1 MLSRHHKLRRLPGKT
16 IIAIVAAG
24 AVLLAGCGGD
34 DDSDNTASA
43 PSEARSQSESES
55 VETTDEAAP
64 ASEPAAV
71 SEAPA
76 APAAEPS
83 TPSVPAPAPTA
94 KAKAPAPA
102 KASSAAP
109 KAAESAKPAAGSAPA
124 APAPKPATGAAPAP
138 PVPAPE
144 AGKAPAAPAD
154 NGGATDRGVTATEV
168 KFGGIMMY
176 GWLGLSEQV
185 WEPITREQR
194 VLFKIVNDNGG
205 IYGRKLTYIDCDDG
219 PGDPARTRACYKKL
233 VEQDKIF
240 AMSAGCSLSEDQ
252 YQADLQKDQIPAFS
266 PCSLY
271 HVEWANPYSFP
282 IHMDMRQ
289 EGAATALWALATKKP
304 KTYGVLCLNI
314 PDSQAA
320 CANVEKHM
328 DKAGAK
334 QVFKRTYRSGTPDM
348 SGDIIAARAAN
359 PDFIFDYSIDAFV
372 GARFMIDAH
381 QQDYWP
387 PMGMVANHKTIEPL
401 GGIIGDYPAKKGYW
415 NNTTYLLW
423 GPDHIAWQRKFVP
436 ANKGLSHH
444 VLQGQWFGTNAMLEC
459 MQRIGPNL
467 TRPRLMECMTSQRW
481 ETGPGLGQAVL
492 WEPGKRYG
500 ENTVNTKEYVYKYV
514 STETHSGDDGK
525 TTGWIP
531 DPGQFVITA
540 PAPTE

>member
-1 MLSRHHKLRRLPGKT
+1 MRSSR
-16 IIAIVAAG
+16 IVALAS
-24 AVLLAGCGGD
+24 AAAILLAGCGS
-34 DDSDNTASA
+34 SDKDKASA
-43 PSEARSQSESES
+43 ALPGPATEAQ
-55 VETTDEAAP
+55 EAAP
-64 ASEPAAV
+64 AP
-71 SEAPA
+71 EAPSTEGIPGTDPA
-76 APAAEPS
+76 APVSEESAASPTEGSSAPAKTASGGAGKPAAQSTKSGSGGGAAKNPSSPAAKQASGGVPS
-83 TPSVPAPAPTA
+83 TPAPATP
-94 KAKAPAPA
+94 
-102 KASSAAP
+102 
-109 KAAESAKPAAGSAPA
+109 GSPS
-124 APAPKPATGAAPAP
+124 APAPKEG
-138 PVPAPE
+138 
-144 AGKAPAAPAD
+144 
-154 NGGATDRGVTATEV
+154 NGGATDRGVTADEV

-176 GWLGLSEQV
+176 GWLGLAEQV

-252 YQADLQKDQIPAFS
+252 YQADLKRDQIPAFS

-271 HVEWANPYSFP
+271 HVEWQNPYSFP

-289 EGAATALWALATKKP
+289 EGAATAIWAANTKKP

-320 CANVEKHM
+320 CANVEKQM
-328 DKAGAK
+328 NKTGAK

-348 SGDIIAARAAN
+348 SGDIIAARAAA

-372 GARFMIDAH
+372 GARFMIDAQ

-423 GPDHIAWQRKFVP
+423 GPDHIAWQRKYVP
-436 ANKGLSHH
+436 NNKGLSHH
-444 VLQGQWFGTNAMLEC
+444 VLQGQWFGTQAMIEC

-467 TRPRLMECMTSQRW
+467 TRPALMGCMNSQRW
-481 ETGPGLGQAVL
+481 ETGPGLGQAVM

-500 ENTVNTKEYVYKYV
+500 EDTINRKEYVYKYV
-514 STETHSGDDGK
+514 STETQSGDDGK
-525 TTGWIP
+525 TRGWIP
-531 DPGQFVITA
+531 DPAQFVITA
-540 PAPTE
+540 PLPDGE

>member
-1 MLSRHHKLRRLPGKT
+1 MRSSR
-16 IIAIVAAG
+16 IVALAAAG
-24 AVLLAGCGGD
+24 AMVLAACGG
-34 DDSDNTASA
+34 SDKDKSSNA
-43 PSEARSQSESES
+43 
-55 VETTDEAAP
+55 
-64 ASEPAAV
+64 
-71 SEAPA
+71 APA
-76 APAAEPS
+76 APSQVEAAAPS
-83 TPSVPAPAPTA
+83 PEAAQPSAEATAGEQAAAPTAEAPAPTA
-94 KAKAPAPA
+94 GTPSGGGAPA
-102 KASSAAP
+102 
-109 KAAESAKPAAGSAPA
+109 SAKGATSGGSKTAGATGTAAASGSPSAPA
-124 APAPKPATGAAPAP
+124 AKSAAAPASGASSVP
-138 PVPAPE
+138 SVPTPTPVPKE
-144 AGKAPAAPAD
+144 G
-154 NGGATDRGVTATEV
+154 NGGATDRGVTADEV

-176 GWLGLSEQV
+176 GWLGLAEQV

-252 YQADLQKDQIPAFS
+252 YQADLKRDQIPAFS

-271 HVEWANPYSFP
+271 QVEWQNPYSFP

-289 EGAATALWALATKKP
+289 EGAATAIWAANTKKP

-320 CANVEKHM
+320 CANVEKQM
-328 DKAGAK
+328 NKVGAK

-348 SGDIIAARAAN
+348 SGDILAARAAN
-359 PDFIFDYSIDAFV
+359 PDMIFDYSIDAFV
-372 GARFMIDAH
+372 GARFYIDSQ

-387 PMGMVANHKTIEPL
+387 PMGIVANHKTIEPL

-444 VLQGQWFGTNAMLEC
+444 VLQGQWFGTNAMIEC

-467 TRPRLMECMTSQRW
+467 TRPRLMECMNSQRW
-481 ETGPGLGQAVL
+481 ETGPGLGQSVMWSA
-492 WEPGKRYG
+492 GNRYS
-500 ENTVNTKEYVYKYV
+500 EDTVNRKEYVYKYV
-514 STETHSGDDGK
+514 STQTQSNDDGK

-540 PAPTE
+540 PLPSD

>member
-1 MLSRHHKLRRLPGKT
+1 ML
-16 IIAIVAAG
+16 AA
-24 AVLLAGCGGD
+24 CGGG
-34 DDSDNTASA
+34 SDNDKSSNALPDS
-43 PSEARSQSESES
+43 SSQSQ
-55 VETTDEAAP
+55 EAAP
-64 ASEPAAV
+64 APEETQSTLEGAPADAAAV
-71 SEAPA
+71 PAGEAG
-76 APAAEPS
+76 
-83 TPSVPAPAPTA
+83 
-94 KAKAPAPA
+94 APAPA
-102 KASSAAP
+102 GTTPGSPSSPKSPTGGAKRADSAKSTTGGAGGGPSSPAAKSSSAAP
-109 KAAESAKPAAGSAPA
+109 STPAPPIPGTPA
-124 APAPKPATGAAPAP
+124 APAPKEG
-138 PVPAPE
+138 
-144 AGKAPAAPAD
+144 
-154 NGGATDRGVTATEV
+154 NGGATDRGVSADEV

-176 GWLGLSEQV
+176 GWLGLAEQV

-205 IYGRKLTYIDCDDG
+205 IFGRKLTYIDCDDG

-252 YQADLQKDQIPAFS
+252 YQADLKRDQIPAFS

-271 HVEWANPYSFP
+271 HVEWQNEYSFP

-289 EGAATALWALATKKP
+289 EGAATALWALNTKKP

-320 CANVEKHM
+320 CGNVEKQM

-372 GARFMIDAH
+372 GARFMIDAQ

-423 GPDHIAWQRKFVP
+423 GPDHIAWQRKYVP
-436 ANKGLSHH
+436 NNKGLSHH
-444 VLQGQWFGTNAMLEC
+444 VLQGQWFGTQAMIEC

-467 TRPRLMECMTSQRW
+467 TRPALMGCMNSQRW
-481 ETGPGLGQAVL
+481 ETGPGLGQAVM

-500 ENTVNTKEYVYKYV
+500 DNTVNTKEYVYKYV
-514 STETHSGDDGK
+514 STETQSGDDGK
-525 TTGWIP
+525 TRGWIP
-531 DPGQFVITA
+531 DPAQFVITA
-540 PAPTE
+540 PTPAGE

>member
-1 MLSRHHKLRRLPGKT
+1 MRSTR
-16 IIAIVAAG
+16 IVALAAAG
-24 AVLLAGCGGD
+24 ALVLGACGGGSKD
-34 DDSDNTASA
+34 KASSAQPAAPSQTEAAAPSPEAAQPSAETPAGDQAAPTAEASA
-43 PSEARSQSESES
+43 PTASTPGGGGASASAKGTSGGS
-55 VETTDEAAP
+55 KTAAETGKAGTAG
-64 ASEPAAV
+64 SSSSPAAK
-71 SEAPA
+71 SA
-76 APAAEPS
+76 AAAASGGSSIPS
-83 TPSVPAPAPTA
+83 TPTPAPAP
-94 KAKAPAPA
+94 K
-102 KASSAAP
+102 
-109 KAAESAKPAAGSAPA
+109 EG
-124 APAPKPATGAAPAP
+124 
-138 PVPAPE
+138 
-144 AGKAPAAPAD
+144 
-154 NGGATDRGVTATEV
+154 NGGATDRGVTADEV

-176 GWLGLSEQV
+176 GWLGLAEQV

-252 YQADLQKDQIPAFS
+252 YQADLKRDQIPAFS

-271 HVEWANPYSFP
+271 EVEWSNPYSFP

-289 EGAATALWALATKKP
+289 EGAATAIWAANTKKP

-314 PDSQAA
+314 PDSQGA
-320 CANVEKHM
+320 CDNVEKQM
-328 DKAGAK
+328 NKAGAK

-348 SGDIIAARAAN
+348 SGDVLAARAAN
-359 PDFIFDYSIDAFV
+359 PDIIFDYSIDAFV
-372 GARFMIDAH
+372 GARFYIDSH

-387 PMGMVANHKTIEPL
+387 PMGIVANHKTIEPL

-444 VLQGQWFGTNAMLEC
+444 VLQGQWFGTNAMIEC

-467 TRPRLMECMTSQRW
+467 TRPRLMECMNSQRW
-481 ETGPGLGQAVL
+481 ETGPGLGQSVMWSA
-492 WEPGKRYG
+492 GNRYS
-500 ENTVNTKEYVYKYV
+500 EDTVNRKEYVYKYV
-514 STETHSGDDGK
+514 STETQSNDDGK

-540 PAPTE
+540 PPPD

>member
-1 MLSRHHKLRRLPGKT
+1 MRSTR
-16 IIAIVAAG
+16 IVALAAAG
-24 AVLLAGCGGD
+24 ALLLGACGGG
-34 DDSDNTASA
+34 SDKDKTSSAQPAAPSQTEAAAPSPEAAQPSAETPAGDQAAAPTAEASA
-43 PSEARSQSESES
+43 PTASTPAGGGASASAKGTSGGSKTAAEAGKAG
-55 VETTDEAAP
+55 T
-64 ASEPAAV
+64 ASSPSSPAAK
-71 SEAPA
+71 SA
-76 APAAEPS
+76 AAAASGGSSIPS
-83 TPSVPAPAPTA
+83 TPTPAPAP
-94 KAKAPAPA
+94 K
-102 KASSAAP
+102 
-109 KAAESAKPAAGSAPA
+109 EG
-124 APAPKPATGAAPAP
+124 
-138 PVPAPE
+138 
-144 AGKAPAAPAD
+144 
-154 NGGATDRGVTATEV
+154 NGGATDRGVTADEV

-176 GWLGLSEQV
+176 GWLGLAEQV

-252 YQADLQKDQIPAFS
+252 YQADLKRDQIPAFS

-271 HVEWANPYSFP
+271 EVEWANPYSFP

-289 EGAATALWALATKKP
+289 EGAATALWAVATKKP

-314 PDSQAA
+314 PDSQGA
-320 CANVEKHM
+320 CDNVEKQM
-328 DKAGAK
+328 NKAGAK

-348 SGDIIAARAAN
+348 SGDVLAARAAN
-359 PDFIFDYSIDAFV
+359 PDIIFDYSIDAFV
-372 GARFMIDAH
+372 GARFYIDSH

-387 PMGMVANHKTIEPL
+387 PMGIVANHKTIEPL

-444 VLQGQWFGTNAMLEC
+444 VLQGQWFGTNAMIEC

-467 TRPRLMECMTSQRW
+467 TRPRLMECMNSQRW
-481 ETGPGLGQAVL
+481 ETGPGLGQSVMWSA
-492 WEPGKRYG
+492 GNRYS
-500 ENTVNTKEYVYKYV
+500 EDTVNRKEYVYKYV
-514 STETHSGDDGK
+514 STETQSNDDGK

-540 PAPTE
+540 PLPGS

>member
-1 MLSRHHKLRRLPGKT
+1 M
-16 IIAIVAAG
+16 IAIASAA
-24 AVLLAGCGGD
+24 AILVAGCGGD
-34 DDSDNTASA
+34 DDSDDSASA
-43 PSEARSQSESES
+43 PKAESQTES
-55 VETTDEAAP
+55 VEST
-64 ASEPAAV
+64 

-76 APAAEPS
+76 ADAATSEVPAAPAE
-83 TPSVPAPAPTA
+83 TAAPAA
-94 KAKAPAPA
+94 D
-102 KASSAAP
+102 
-109 KAAESAKPAAGSAPA
+109 AGAPA
-124 APAPKPATGAAPAP
+124 APAPTAAKTTAKAPSSAPKASASATAKPTASGSAAPAP
-138 PVPAPE
+138 AASGAAAPSASASAPVPAPPTPG
-144 AGKAPAAPAD
+144 ATKADPAASAD

-168 KFGGIMMY
+168 KFGGIVMY

-240 AMSAGCSLSEDQ
+240 AMSAGCSISEDQ

-289 EGAATALWALATKKP
+289 EGAATAIWAANTKKP

-320 CANVEKHM
+320 CDNV
-328 DKAGAK
+328 DKQMSKVGAK

-348 SGDIIAARAAN
+348 SGDVLAARAAN
-359 PDFIFDYSIDAFV
+359 PDMIFDYSIDAFV
-372 GARFMIDAH
+372 GARFYIDSA

-387 PMGMVANHKTIEPL
+387 PMGIVANHKTIEPL
-401 GGIIGDYPAKKGYW
+401 GGIIGAYPAKKGYW

-436 ANKGLSHH
+436 NNKGLSHH

-467 TRPRLMECMTSQRW
+467 TRPRMMECMNSQRW
-481 ETGPGLGQAVL
+481 ETGPGLGQAVQ
-492 WEPGKRYG
+492 WTAGKRYS
-500 ENTVNTKEYVYKYV
+500 EDTVNRKEYVYQYV
-514 STETHSGDDGK
+514 STETHSDDDGK

-531 DPGQFVITA
+531 DPGQFQITA
-540 PAPTE
+540 PLPDE

>member
-1 MLSRHHKLRRLPGKT
+1 MRSTR
-16 IIAIVAAG
+16 IVALAAAG
-24 AVLLAGCGGD
+24 ALLLGACGGG
-34 DDSDNTASA
+34 SDKDKTSSA
-43 PSEARSQSESES
+43 Q
-55 VETTDEAAP
+55 
-64 ASEPAAV
+64 
-71 SEAPA
+71 PA
-76 APAAEPS
+76 APSQTEAAAPS
-83 TPSVPAPAPTA
+83 PEAAQPSAETPAGDPAAAPTAEAPAPTA
-94 KAKAPAPA
+94 STPAGGGASASAKGTSGGSKTAAEAGKAGTAGSPSSPAA
-102 KASSAAP
+102 KSAA
-109 KAAESAKPAAGSAPA
+109 AAASGGSSIPSTPTP
-124 APAPKPATGAAPAP
+124 APAPKEG
-138 PVPAPE
+138 
-144 AGKAPAAPAD
+144 
-154 NGGATDRGVTATEV
+154 NGGATDRGVTADEV
-168 KFGGIMMY
+168 KFGGIVMY
-176 GWLGLSEQV
+176 GWLGLAEQV

-252 YQADLQKDQIPAFS
+252 YQADLKRDQIPAFS

-271 HVEWANPYSFP
+271 EVEWANPYSFP

-289 EGAATALWALATKKP
+289 EGAATALWAVATKKP

-314 PDSQAA
+314 PDSQGA
-320 CANVEKHM
+320 CDNVEKQM
-328 DKAGAK
+328 NKAGAK

-348 SGDIIAARAAN
+348 SGDILAARAAN
-359 PDFIFDYSIDAFV
+359 PDIIFDYSIDAFV
-372 GARFMIDAH
+372 GARFYIDSH

-387 PMGMVANHKTIEPL
+387 PMGIVANHKTIEPL

-444 VLQGQWFGTNAMLEC
+444 VLQGQWFGTNAMIEC

-467 TRPRLMECMTSQRW
+467 TRPRLMECMNSQRW
-481 ETGPGLGQAVL
+481 ETGPGLGQSVMWSA
-492 WEPGKRYG
+492 GNRYS
-500 ENTVNTKEYVYKYV
+500 EDTVNRKEYVYQYV
-514 STETHSGDDGK
+514 STETQSNDDGK
-525 TTGWIP
+525 TTGWVP

-540 PAPTE
+540 PLPGS

>member
-1 MLSRHHKLRRLPGKT
+1 MVLAACGGSDKDKSPSAGPAPAGQVEAAAPSPEAAQSSAEAPT
-16 IIAIVAAG
+16 GDQAAAPTAEANAPAAG
-24 AVLLAGCGGD
+24 TSSG
-34 DDSDNTASA
+34 SASA
-43 PSEARSQSESES
+43 GAKGATSGGSRTAGEAGKAAASGSPSSPAAKSA
-55 VETTDEAAP
+55 AAP
-64 ASEPAAV
+64 ASGG
-71 SEAPA
+71 
-76 APAAEPS
+76 
-83 TPSVPAPAPTA
+83 
-94 KAKAPAPA
+94 
-102 KASSAAP
+102 ASSI
-109 KAAESAKPAAGSAPA
+109 PAVPT
-124 APAPKPATGAAPAP
+124 PT
-138 PVPAPE
+138 PVPKE
-144 AGKAPAAPAD
+144 G
-154 NGGATDRGVTATEV
+154 NGGATDRGVTADEV

-176 GWLGLSEQV
+176 GWLGLAEQV

-252 YQADLQKDQIPAFS
+252 YQADLKRDQIPAFS

-271 HVEWANPYSFP
+271 QVEWQNPYSFP

-289 EGAATALWALATKKP
+289 EGAATAIWAANTKKP

-314 PDSQAA
+314 PDSQGA
-320 CANVEKHM
+320 CSNVEKQM
-328 DKAGAK
+328 NKVGAK

-348 SGDIIAARAAN
+348 SGDVLAARAAA
-359 PDFIFDYSIDAFV
+359 PDIIFDYSIDAFV
-372 GARFMIDAH
+372 GARFYIDSS

-387 PMGMVANHKTIEPL
+387 PMGIVANHKTIEPL

-444 VLQGQWFGTNAMLEC
+444 VLQGQWFGTNAMIEC

-467 TRPRLMECMTSQRW
+467 TRPRLMECMNSQRW
-481 ETGPGLGQAVL
+481 ETGPGLGQSVMWSA
-492 WEPGKRYG
+492 GNRYSEG
-500 ENTVNTKEYVYKYV
+500 TVNRKEYVYKYV
-514 STETHSGDDGK
+514 STQTQSNDDGK

-540 PAPTE
+540 PLPSE

>member
-1 MLSRHHKLRRLPGKT
+1 MRSTR
-16 IIAIVAAG
+16 IVALAAAATLLLG
-24 AVLLAGCGGD
+24 ACGG
-34 DDSDNTASA
+34 SDKDKSSN
-43 PSEARSQSESES
+43 ARPATPEQSQA
-55 VETTDEAAP
+55 AAP
-64 ASEPAAV
+64 APETAQPAPETPAADQ
-71 SEAPA
+71 AA
-76 APAAEPS
+76 APAADATAATAAAPS
-83 TPSVPAPAPTA
+83 GGHASPSAKGATGAASKTAAAAGQAPAAGSPSSPAAKSSAAPTPGGPSSVPAVPTPAPAP
-94 KAKAPAPA
+94 K
-102 KASSAAP
+102 
-109 KAAESAKPAAGSAPA
+109 EG
-124 APAPKPATGAAPAP
+124 
-138 PVPAPE
+138 
-144 AGKAPAAPAD
+144 
-154 NGGATDRGVTATEV
+154 NGGATDRGVTADEV

-176 GWLGLSEQV
+176 GWLGLAEQV

-252 YQADLQKDQIPAFS
+252 YQADLKRDQIPAFS

-271 HVEWANPYSFP
+271 QVEWQNEYSFP

-289 EGAATALWALATKKP
+289 EGAATAIWAANTKKP

-328 DKAGAK
+328 NKAGAK

-423 GPDHIAWQRKFVP
+423 GPDHIAWQRKYVP
-436 ANKGLSHH
+436 NNKGLSHH
-444 VLQGQWFGTNAMLEC
+444 VLQGQWFGTQAMIEC
-459 MQRIGPNL
+459 MKRIGPNL
-467 TRPRLMECMTSQRW
+467 TRPALMQCMNSQRW
-481 ETGPGLGQAVL
+481 ETGPGLGQAVM

-514 STETHSGDDGK
+514 STETQSGDDGK
-525 TTGWIP
+525 TRGWIP

-540 PAPTE
+540 PPPDN